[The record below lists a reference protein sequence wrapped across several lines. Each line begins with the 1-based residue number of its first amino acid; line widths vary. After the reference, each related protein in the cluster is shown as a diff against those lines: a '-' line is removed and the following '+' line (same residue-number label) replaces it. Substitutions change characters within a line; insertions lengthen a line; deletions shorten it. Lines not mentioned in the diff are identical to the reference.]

1 MLYSLS
7 NNSTPAEAARVIK
20 GRGGVVALTGAGISV
35 DSGIPDF
42 RSPGGIWEKYEPAEY
57 ATIGAFMADP
67 AKVWN
72 MFRDLGAPLERARPN
87 PGHLALKALEDL
99 GHLTAVIT
107 QNIDNLHTEAGCGR
121 VIELHGNA
129 GRFLCMECR
138 REHPRA
144 AVEGSEL
151 GWPPAC
157 PRCGGLI
164 KPDVVLFGEAL
175 PHKAISDAYE
185 ATAAARVL
193 LTVGTSG
200 IVSPANT
207 IPYLAKKHGASIIEV
222 NLEETVL
229 TRSVSDYFVKGSAS
243 EVLPEIVRCL

>member
-1 MLYSLS
+1 MF
-7 NNSTPAEAARVIK
+7 NASTPAEAARIIK

-42 RSPGGIWEKYEPAEY
+42 RSPGGIWEKYDPAEY
-57 ATIGAFMADP
+57 ATIDAFLDDP
-67 AKVWN
+67 ARVWN
-72 MFRDLGAPLERARPN
+72 MFRDLGAPLSRAKPN
-87 PGHLALKALEDL
+87 AGHLALKALEDR

-107 QNIDNLHTEAGCGR
+107 QNIDNLHTEAGSGR

-138 REHPRA
+138 REHARA
-144 AVEGSEL
+144 EVEGGGL
-151 GWPPAC
+151 GWPP
-157 PRCGGLI
+157 RCGACKGLI

-185 ATAAARVL
+185 AAATAKVL

-200 IVSPANT
+200 IVSPANS

-229 TRSVSDYFVKGSAS
+229 TRTVSDYFVKGSAS
-243 EVLPEIVRCL
+243 EVLPEIVKCL